1 MTEYVQ
7 YMHTRPFIHTH
18 MGFPHVHKLYDAI
31 THCHNKKIILRRQ
44 HIAVMIM
51 WRNGSVSDSRSE
63 GCMFKSCRDHNLFF
77 FYFLP
82 IPTPC
87 KLMNTLI
94 HLVLNPQYWT
104 ICTVYSMKN
113 YFKDWK
119 EVRIL
124 RRKVSQNTISII
136 QGDVTRLKFHGENL
150 IVWPFNCKIR
160 ESLTFSLK
168 SSPLYGT

>member
-1 MTEYVQ
+1 MSTYIYLTNAYFITHNLHDWICTVHA
-7 YMHTRPFIHTH
+7 YTSFYSHTHTR
-18 MGFPHVHKLYDAI
+18 GFLMYTNCMMQSLTVITRKLHLAGSIQQWWSCGAMVACLTPDQKVACSNHVGII
-31 THCHNKKIILRRQ
+31 T
-44 HIAVMIM
+44 
-51 WRNGSVSDSRSE
+51 
-63 GCMFKSCRDHNLFF
+63 FF

-104 ICTVYSMKN
+104 ICTVYNMKN

-124 RRKVSQNTISII
+124 RRKLS
-136 QGDVTRLKFHGENL
+136 
-150 IVWPFNCKIR
+150 
-160 ESLTFSLK
+160 
-168 SSPLYGT
+168 